1 MRLTWIA
8 SAMTLA
14 FCAVL
19 PVSARA
25 QAKQDFELINRTG
38 YAISEVYVSPGK
50 ADDWQDDLLENSDNN
65 FEDGEK
71 RSVHFSRAGKTCK
84 WDLKVVYDD
93 DDSSAIWH
101 DIDLSE
107 VSRITLRYNRKT
119 DTTSASFD

>member
-1 MRLTWIA
+1 MKLNWIA

-14 FCAVL
+14 LCAWA
-19 PVSARA
+19 PVAAQA
-25 QAKQDFELINRTG
+25 QAKQDFELVNRTG
-38 YAISEVYVSPGK
+38 YAISEVYVSPSK

-71 RSVHFSRAGKTCK
+71 RSVHFTRAGKTCK

-93 DDSSAIWH
+93 DDSSAVWH
-101 DIDLSE
+101 DIDLCE

>member
-1 MRLTWIA
+1 M
-8 SAMTLA
+8 
-14 FCAVL
+14 L
-19 PVSARA
+19 PVAA
-25 QAKQDFELINRTG
+25 HAEAKQDFELVNRTG
-38 YAISEVYVSPGK
+38 YAISEVYVSPSK

-71 RSVHFSRAGKTCK
+71 RSVHFTRAGKTCK

-93 DDSSAIWH
+93 DDSSAVWH
-101 DIDLSE
+101 DIDLCE